1 MTSGQN
7 AFANRNGAVPD
18 GAAPWQP
25 TPLGEVEQPV
35 ELAVRE
41 HGDGR
46 TEVAVAGEIDFATHQ
61 ALLGTLT
68 DEIEHGHRRIV
79 LDMSGVTFCDSTGL
93 GVLVQIHQRAAEG
106 GGWLRIAAPTDAV
119 RRALEITNLDRLIP
133 AYATVAEATAA
144 P

>member
-1 MTSGQN
+1 MTSGQDTS
-7 AFANRNGAVPD
+7 ANRNGAIPNGV
-18 GAAPWQP
+18 APWEP
-25 TPLGEVEQPV
+25 TPLGEIEQPL
-35 ELAVRE
+35 EIEVRE
-41 HGDGR
+41 HEDGR
-46 TEVAVAGEIDFATHQ
+46 AEVVVAGEIDFATHR

-93 GVLVQIHQRAAEG
+93 GVLVQIRQRAVEG
-106 GGWLRIAAPTDAV
+106 GGWLRVAAPTDAV

-133 AYATVAEATAA
+133 AYPTVAEAADA